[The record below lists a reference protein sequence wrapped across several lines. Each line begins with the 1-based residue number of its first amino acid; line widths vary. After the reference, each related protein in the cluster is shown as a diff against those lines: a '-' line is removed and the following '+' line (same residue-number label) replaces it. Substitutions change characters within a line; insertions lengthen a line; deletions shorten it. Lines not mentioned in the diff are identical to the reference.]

1 MRRSSLVVTVL
12 LCQWRW
18 AASEGEPLVRI
29 PNSDLQLA
37 VDAPNGYC
45 MKITGPFQDKP
56 SLSAAAERLGAWS
69 QTSQI
74 LCLADAD
81 LPEASFQVSPNPKP
95 TGDHGDFGFGPNVGV
110 NLRPRISTSALWPLQ
125 ANTPTLGV
133 SFKDQAA
140 RVVALQA
147 TLQGKL
153 VLEMPMVAARFRH
166 QWAIDVQAMNDTT
179 SCQAEGVVG
188 ASRIACRF
196 VDPGPVPVQ
205 LVVFCGPCAL
215 RNARMQI
222 TGGGVAKTEFVR
234 SGSRYHETSEPW
246 VALSSSGEAQWV
258 VVVRDSID
266 GQDKVHEFVVA
277 AVKGQEE
284 VQWKES
290 SSQRY
295 TRLIGTVLLQ
305 ATFFAAVALLFIP
318 VCAAARPAV
327 AAAALAVPYLAQL
340 AAQQDAPILLKS
352 AFSSWPFSDAA
363 DAWHLLLEVFVG
375 MLGTVVLHGY
385 AAMVFLREN
394 GPGSAEMMPHS
405 LSFGSWELRAAGYVA
420 LPLASASAR
429 IAYNG
434 FSSSRLF
441 HLFCGSLGLAI
452 LLGLVALPWKVLR
465 TLRDWF
471 QEGRVICLQHHSDG
485 RTQYVDRV
493 CDQLSAIPV
502 QRRSRILGTWTE
514 TGSWQTSP
522 AVAMIQEVEHHGS
535 CKERGGHHWDRHW
548 STGPWQPL
556 LPHQSSTGSEMR
568 YTAVSEGLRHR
579 PVSVD
584 SSEPL
589 IKGGWRSP
597 KAAAPSALLR
607 AHPISVTTRFC
618 FAQRR
623 GFAGVC
629 GLPWLDAAVPAW
641 ELPAIESAV
650 PQMNLRVQARQ
661 LSGPFS
667 SGVLS
672 PCFDSANRKPWWWS
686 YDFFLKV
693 MAGCLVALA
702 PEVSIERHVL
712 RIAWLVVMTLMA
724 LWVTYTWPHGHWL
737 ENLVAV
743 SGAWV
748 LPGGTAFYLYGNE
761 LMEHREK
768 AVLTL
773 LTLAYLP
780 TVLALVVCVY
790 SLKITKDQDL
800 PEHVIG
806 WGKLSGNRL
815 GYERLSLDEDDSP
828 VNVNPEAVEIHLADA
843 VLVADAGSKVPRIR
857 LPCEVKLPLRPMHLW
872 MKGAI
877 AVSSSLTDRQ
887 PQVAVPAELLLGRLT
902 GAEHPWATVLTPEGG
917 LLLYRDQETNGGLK
931 WQEVLR
937 HFLRGQNALLRE
949 AERVLQEEKESLTA
963 LEILE

>member
-1 MRRSSLVVTVL
+1 MRRSSLVVSVL
-12 LCQWRW
+12 VCQWRW
-18 AASEGEPLVRI
+18 AASEGEPVVQI

-56 SLSAAAERLGAWS
+56 LVSAAAERLGAWS
-69 QTSQI
+69 NEQI

-95 TGDHGDFGFGPNVGV
+95 TAGDHGDFGFGPSVAV

-147 TLQGKL
+147 TLEGKL

-196 VDPGPVPVQ
+196 VDDVPVQ

-222 TGGGVAKTEFVR
+222 TGGGVAKTEFVH

-246 VALSSSGEAQWV
+246 IGLSSSGEAQWV

-277 AVKGQEE
+277 AVKGQAE

-305 ATFFAAVALLFIP
+305 ATFFAAVALLFTP
-318 VCAAARPAV
+318 VTTTAARPAV
-327 AAAALAVPYLAQL
+327 SAAALAVPYLAQL
-340 AAQQDAPILLKS
+340 AAQQDSPILLKS

-363 DAWHLLLEVFVG
+363 DAWHLLLEVLVG
-375 MLGTVVLHGY
+375 MLGVIVLHGY
-385 AAMVFLREN
+385 AAMLFLREN

-429 IAYNG
+429 IAFNG
-434 FSSSRLF
+434 FSSGRLF

-452 LLGLVALPWKVLR
+452 LVGLVALPWKVLR
-465 TLRDWF
+465 SLRDWF

-502 QRRSRILGTWTE
+502 VRRSRILGSWTE
-514 TGSWQTSP
+514 AGSWQSSP
-522 AVAMIQEVEHHGS
+522 AVAMIQEVEHHGT
-535 CKERGGHHWDRHW
+535 CKERGGDHWDRHW
-548 STGPWQPL
+548 SAGPWQPL

-568 YTAVSEGLRHR
+568 SYTPVSEGLRHR

-584 SSEPL
+584 SAEPL
-589 IKGGWRSP
+589 IKSGWRSP
-597 KAAAPSALLR
+597 KVAAPPSALLR
-607 AHPISVTTRFC
+607 ARFC

-629 GLPWLDAAVPAW
+629 GLPWLDAAVPAAD
-641 ELPAIESAV
+641 LPAIESAV

-661 LSGPFS
+661 LSGPFT
-667 SGVLS
+667 SGALS
-672 PCFDSANRKPWWWS
+672 ACFDAANRKPWWWS

-702 PEVSIERHVL
+702 PETSIERHVL
-712 RIAWLVVMTLMA
+712 RIAWLAFMTLMA
-724 LWVTYTWPHGHWL
+724 MGVTYTWPHTHWT
-737 ENLVAV
+737 ENLVAI
-743 SGAWV
+743 SAAWV

-768 AVLTL
+768 AVLAL

-780 TVLALVVCVY
+780 TVLALVVCLY

-828 VNVNPEAVEIHLADA
+828 GNVNPEAVDIHLADA
-843 VLVADAGSKVPRIR
+843 VLVASEGSKVPRIR

-902 GAEHPWATVLTPEGG
+902 GAENPWATVLTPEGG